1 MVLKM
6 KNICIGIGLFFFL
19 LGCGTDEDSLRQ
31 YNPYLINPQVNI
43 TLNLNL
49 PQYNDLNFP
58 GGSAIIT
65 SQGIRGI
72 VVYRLNEDLFTAFEL
87 SDPNHIPSDCSRM
100 TINGIEA
107 TCPCPNEDNT
117 YNIVTGE
124 HKTMPALY
132 PMLGYRI
139 ERDGNTLRI
148 TN

>member
-1 MVLKM
+1 M
-6 KNICIGIGLFFFL
+6 KNICIGVGLFFSL
-19 LGCGTDEDSLRQ
+19 LGCGTDEDSLGQ

-87 SDPNHIPSDCSRM
+87 SDPNHIPNDCSMM

-107 TCPCPNEDNT
+107 TCTCPNEDNT

-124 HKTMPALY
+124 HKTMPELY

-139 ERDGNTLRI
+139 DRSGNTLRI
-148 TN
+148 SN

>member
-1 MVLKM
+1 MKKM
-6 KNICIGIGLFFFL
+6 CVGIGILILL
-19 LGCGTDEDSLRQ
+19 LGCNTDEDQLGQ
-31 YNPYLINPQVNI
+31 FNPYLINPQVNF

-72 VVYRLNEDLFTAFEL
+72 VVYRLNDDLFTAFEL
-87 SDPNHIPSDCSRM
+87 SDPNHVPSECSRM

-107 TCPCPNEDNT
+107 TCPCPGEDNT

-124 HKTMPALY
+124 HKTMPSLY
-132 PMLGYRI
+132 PMLGYRV
-139 ERDGNTLRI
+139 ERSGANLRI
-148 TN
+148 SN

>member
-1 MVLKM
+1 MVLKI
-6 KNICIGIGLFFFL
+6 KNICIGIVLFFSF
-19 LGCGTDEDSLRQ
+19 LGCGEDDDTLRQ
-31 YNPYLINPQVNI
+31 YNPYLIDPQVNI
-43 TLNLNL
+43 TINLNL

-58 GGSAIIT
+58 GGSSIIT

-87 SDPNHIPSDCSRM
+87 SDPNHIPSECSRM

-107 TCPCPNEDNT
+107 SCPCLGEDNT

-124 HKTMPALY
+124 HKTIPTLY
-132 PMLGYRI
+132 PMLGYRV
-139 ERDGNTLRI
+139 ERSGNTLRI